1 MIVKR
6 TFTTII
12 FPSLLLVVVVGL
24 GYVGEAL
31 ATDITITGLINFRD
45 NRPVAP
51 AGVVTG
57 DLDVF
62 GATNITPSGP
72 GTTAEADQGLIPTQ
86 PLTFLPQTIFPNQY
100 VGFLPFS
107 PSVTGF
113 WIITATDAAGSVR
126 GFPPTNVI
134 ANPELIPLV
143 LNLHASGPLL
153 TPHLTWTLPDLTGL
167 DVTREVVRVRDLL
180 HAFPGGI
187 IPDTIFD
194 SPSLAPTTTSYNIPA
209 GVLKPGGSYALEV
222 MLDNIVTPP
231 TAGLSAFVQNRSE
244 TFLFPYATTPEASA
258 LVLLVSGL
266 AGLAGIAW
274 GRHRPK

>member
-1 MIVKR
+1 M
-6 TFTTII
+6 
-12 FPSLLLVVVVGL
+12 VGFA
-24 GYVGEAL
+24 YVGEAL

-51 AGVVTG
+51 AGVLTG
-57 DLDVF
+57 DLLIF

-72 GTTAEADQGLIPTQ
+72 GTTAQADQGLIIPIQ
-86 PLTFLPQTIFPNQY
+86 PLTFIPQTLFPNQY

-107 PSVTGF
+107 PSVTGSWF
-113 WIITATDAAGSVR
+113 ITATDAAGTVSA
-126 GFPPTNVI
+126 PPTNAI

-153 TPHLTWTLPDLTGL
+153 TPHLTWTLPPNLTGL
-167 DVTREVVRVRDLL
+167 GVTREVVRVRDLL
-180 HAFPGGI
+180 HAFPGGT

-194 SPSLAPTTTSYNIPA
+194 SPSLAPTTTSYDIPT
-209 GVLKPGGSYALEV
+209 GVLTPGGSYAFEV

-231 TAGLSAFVQNRSE
+231 TAGLPAFLQNRSE

-266 AGLAGIAW
+266 AGLAGITW
-274 GRHRPK
+274 RRHRRK